1 MHYLKSVLTRPLR
14 ERGVD
19 GAEECVD
26 MLEEY
31 GLSRDDLFEVGPSLV
46 VGVLDTID
54 LVVFAAAV
62 AHLIVASS

>member
-1 MHYLKSVLTRPLR
+1 M
-14 ERGVD
+14 D